1 MSSSIFIALSIT
13 IRAVAVLR
21 FAPPQVLPMTAIVS
35 INDVRT
41 PKRIANED
49 FRSLKSVLSIS
60 FRV

>member
-1 MSSSIFIALSIT
+1 MALSIT
-13 IRAVAVLR
+13 MSAVAVFR